1 MFLRKLFFLNV
12 FVGLLDFHD
21 DGGVGG
27 WVDGWVAG
35 WRDEW
40 VDGRAKANAKLS
52 ALNMLKQKT
61 TVCFVWLK

>member
-12 FVGLLDFHD
+12 FVGLLGLHD

-40 VDGRAKANAKLS
+40 VDGWAKANAKLS
-52 ALNMLKQKT
+52 ALNMLKRKT